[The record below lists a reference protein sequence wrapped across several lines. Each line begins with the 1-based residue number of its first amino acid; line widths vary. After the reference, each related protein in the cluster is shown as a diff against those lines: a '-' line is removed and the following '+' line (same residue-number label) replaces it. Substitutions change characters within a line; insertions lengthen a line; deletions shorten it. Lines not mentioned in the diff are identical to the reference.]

1 MARSKNLSTSCAA
14 ALLCAATSLLAV
26 TAQASTVT
34 TAADGD
40 QALPLWELGV
50 FGGTASTPAY
60 PGSSDRSAR
69 TLVLPFGIYR
79 GEVLRA
85 DRSGVGARLIN
96 TDKLEFDIG
105 FALSL
110 PARSSD
116 VAARRGMPD
125 LGTLVEFG
133 PRLKIKL
140 AEPTPTSRVRLE
152 LPLRAVIEVKGGL
165 QRQGATFEP
174 RLAYE
179 VADNADRAGR
189 WQVEA
194 SLGAVFGNGAIN
206 DYFYAVAPN
215 FATQDRPGY
224 QARSGL
230 MLTRAGLAGSWQL
243 NPDWRLYSF
252 MRYDSYARAANRASP
267 LLLQNS
273 GVSAGA
279 GFAWTWR
286 RSARIAGE

>member
-1 MARSKNLSTSCAA
+1 MTRSDNLSTSCGA
-14 ALLCAATSLLAV
+14 ALLCVITSLLAGTV
-26 TAQASTVT
+26 QASTEASI
-34 TAADGD
+34 AADD
-40 QALPLWELGV
+40 DKALPLWELGL

-69 TLVLPFGIYR
+69 TLALPLVIYR
-79 GEVLRA
+79 GDVLRA
-85 DRSGVGARLIN
+85 DRSGVGARLLH

-116 VAARRGMPD
+116 VAARRGMSD

-140 AEPTPTSRVRLE
+140 AEPTPNSRVRLE
-152 LPLRAVIEVKGGL
+152 LPLRAVIEAKGGL

-179 VADNADRAGR
+179 VADRAGR
-189 WQVEA
+189 WQVDA
-194 SLGAVFGNGAIN
+194 SAGAVFGNGTIN
-206 DYFYAVAPN
+206 DYFYAVE
-215 FATQDRPGY
+215 PGY
-224 QARSGL
+224 ASAARPAYQAKSGL
-230 MLTRAGLAGSWQL
+230 MLTRAGLAGSWRL
-243 NPDWRLYSF
+243 NADWRLYSF
-252 MRYDSYARAANRASP
+252 MRYDNYARATNRASP
-267 LLLQNS
+267 LLVKNN